1 MFFNM
6 FKKELKEVL
15 TIGSII
21 SIAAMSFVFAMIGQ
35 SVGNIEEKLE
45 VKPAIGLINNDN
57 GIFGIISTQ
66 ILQETS
72 DIIYNGSDKSA
83 GLQEVI
89 AE

>member
-35 SVGNIEEKLE
+35 SVGI
-45 VKPAIGLINNDN
+45 
-57 GIFGIISTQ
+57 
-66 ILQETS
+66 
-72 DIIYNGSDKSA
+72 
-83 GLQEVI
+83 
-89 AE
+89 